1 MIIFVVKFSVMIEKN
16 LIPSIDTFDEEEEQ
30 GLGEQLPPVE
40 KPNRFPTAG
49 SVVIMFLI
57 ILAAQAL
64 VGVVSI
70 LVGMNAPE
78 MGDNRIDVENFIG
91 AQVARGEWFA
101 VVYPLSMGVALTLL
115 LLYIR
120 WRGGRGIVARFSW
133 RGFDPSVALCG
144 LLCMLSAQVV
154 LEPLTELLPAV
165 SNEGVGRGFWACI
178 TAVIFAPV
186 FEELICRGA
195 ILESLRRRHSKFA
208 SVVVSAA
215 VFALIHIEP
224 SVMIQAFVA
233 GLVFGTVYL
242 RTSSIIA
249 PIFLHAINNAI
260 AFDLIV
266 LEVDD
271 LSYRELLGGSTL
283 YYVVYA
289 LSVVVC
295 IAFAV
300 EAWRRVYKRQP
311 EASK

>member
-1 MIIFVVKFSVMIEKN
+1 MIIFVVKFSVMIEKD
-16 LIPSIDTFDEEEEQ
+16 LIPKVDTFDEEDEQ
-30 GLGEQLPPVE
+30 GVEKQLPPVE

-49 SVVIMFLI
+49 SVVVMALI
-57 ILAAQAL
+57 IFVAQVL
-64 VGVVSI
+64 VGVVSM
-70 LVGMNAPE
+70 LVGMGAPE
-78 MGDNRIDVENFIG
+78 MGDNRMEVESFIG

-101 VVYPLSMGVALTLL
+101 IIYPLSMGVALALL
-115 LLYIR
+115 LLYVR
-120 WRGGRGIVARFSW
+120 WRGGRGVVARFSW

-154 LEPLTELLPAV
+154 LEPLTELLPVV
-165 SNEGVGRGFWACI
+165 SNESVGRGFWACI
-178 TAVIFAPV
+178 TAVVFAPV
-186 FEELICRGA
+186 FEELICRGV

-208 SVVVSAA
+208 AVVVSAA

-266 LEVDD
+266 LEVGDV
-271 LSYRELLGGSTL
+271 SYRDLLGGSTL
-283 YYVVYA
+283 YYAVYA
-289 LSVVVC
+289 VSVVVC
-295 IAFAV
+295 VLFAV
-300 EAWRRVYKRQP
+300 EAWRRVYKPQP